1 MNKVYLQKG
10 KEKPVRLRHNW
21 IFSGAIAKWD
31 AGVVDGEIV
40 SVHASD
46 GSFLAYGYCNRKSK
60 IQIRVLEWD
69 EEKVIDAAW
78 WTEKIGNAIQLRERY
93 VPTRTTT
100 ARRLVFAEAD
110 GLPGLIVDQFGEC
123 LTMQIMTLGIE
134 KQKSVI
140 VQALKDLIN
149 PKGIYEKSDSPLRQL
164 EGLEPISEIV
174 SGAIPTEIEVEEYG
188 TRFSVNIEDGQKSGF
203 YADQRD
209 NRQLALQFM
218 KDKKVLDCFSYTGG
232 FSVHALKSSATFVR
246 AVDSSADA
254 LGRLTLNMEL
264 NQISSDKF
272 EVVQADVFQYL
283 RDQSYL
289 DFDVVIL
296 DPPKLAPSRQSVPK
310 AERAYKDLNM
320 QALQK
325 MGPGS
330 ILISFSCSGSIVLE
344 HFKQILAWA
353 ATDAGKEIQFLQD
366 LGQPMD
372 HPVRAAFPESSYLKG
387 VVAMVMN

>member
-40 SVHASD
+40 SVQSND

-60 IQIRVLEWD
+60 IQVRVLEWD
-69 EEKVIDAAW
+69 QEKEINSAW
-78 WTEKIGNAIQLRERY
+78 WAEKIRKAIQLRELY
-93 VPTRTTT
+93 LPAQTTT

-110 GLPGLIVDQFGEC
+110 GLPGLIVDQFGDY
-123 LTMQIMTLGIE
+123 LTMQVMTLGIE
-134 KQKSVI
+134 MQKAVI
-140 VQALKDLIN
+140 VQVLTDLLS
-149 PKGIYEKSDSPLRQL
+149 PKGIYEKSDSALRQL
-164 EGLEPISEIV
+164 EGLEPISEIIF
-174 SGAIPTEIEVEEYG
+174 GAIPSEIEVHEYKS
-188 TRFSVNIEDGQKSGF
+188 RFLVNIEDGQKSGF
-203 YADQRD
+203 YADQRE
-209 NRQLALQFM
+209 NRQQALQFM
-218 KDKKVLDCFSYTGG
+218 KGKRVLDCFSYTGG
-232 FSVHALKSSATFVR
+232 FSVHAVTSNAAFVR

-254 LGRLTLNMEL
+254 LSRLTLNMEL
-264 NQISSDKF
+264 NQVPQEKF
-272 EVVQADVFQYL
+272 ETVQADVFQYL

-325 MGPGS
+325 MGAGS